1 MTTQSAREKLVEE
14 IAIEIGD
21 GFEAD
26 FASVDLAELILSLIA
41 ERLADVTPEMRHTCK
56 TALKRYIE
64 SLSEAEKNA
73 IPKRRAGGYHI
84 SEGCKATIRFRAM
97 LSASA
102 LGNGGKG
109 K

>member
-41 ERLADVTPEMRHTCK
+41 ERLADVTEEMD
-56 TALKRYIE
+56 
-64 SLSEAEKNA
+64 
-73 IPKRRAGGYHI
+73 RAGEAVI
-84 SEGCKATIRFRAM
+84 PPAWPRRVDLAAAVFRAM
-97 LSASA
+97 LKASV
-102 LGNGGKG
+102 LGKGGKG

>member
-41 ERLADVTPEMRHTCK
+41 ERLADVTEEMD
-56 TALKRYIE
+56 
-64 SLSEAEKNA
+64 
-73 IPKRRAGGYHI
+73 RAGEAVI
-84 SEGCKATIRFRAM
+84 PPAWPRRVDLAAAVFRAM
-97 LSASA
+97 LKASV
-102 LGNGGKG
+102 LGTGGK
-109 K
+109 